1 MQKSLFTALAF
12 AGAVGA
18 ASSAMAATDAH
29 HLRHRADGPVLER
42 IATQPQVIT
51 EKPVNN
57 PTLTQVFAAS
67 DGVFYDPAT
76 NNPHTHG
83 LPNF

>member
-1 MQKSLFTALAF
+1 MQTSLFATLAF
-12 AGAVGA
+12 VGAIGA

-29 HLRHRADGPVLER
+29 HISPKADGPVVHKV
-42 IATQPQVIT
+42 AAQPQVMT
-51 EKPVNN
+51 EKPIDH
-57 PTLTQVFAAS
+57 PTLVQAFGAS

-76 NNPHTHG
+76 NDARTHG

>member
-1 MQKSLFTALAF
+1 MQKSLFATLAF
-12 AGAVGA
+12 VGAIGA
-18 ASSAMAATDAH
+18 ASGAMAATDAH
-29 HLRHRADGPVLER
+29 HIRQKADDPVVQKV
-42 IATQPQVIT
+42 ATQPQVMT
-51 EKPVNN
+51 EKPIDH
-57 PTLTQVFAAS
+57 PTLLQVFGAS

>member
-1 MQKSLFTALAF
+1 MQKSLFTAFAF
-12 AGAVGA
+12 ASVVGV

-29 HLRHRADGPVLER
+29 HLRHRADGPVVER
-42 IATQPQVIT
+42 IATQPQVMS
-51 EKPVNN
+51 EKPIDH